1 MENQTKQNNSGL
13 KAAVVILS
21 LLLLGSVAYIFK
33 LDADNKKEVTELT
46 SEKDEFAEKLRLNIE
61 ELKASKSENAELD
74 AERQKLIQENE
85 ELLKKVEAA
94 EGNVAKLERYKQDYF
109 RLKKEQENLVAEIEI
124 LKQQNV
130 ALTSSLDSTNVVLE
144 EAKRY
149 TDTLLVQNNDLV
161 TKGSKLSVLNLNVQA
176 VKEKSSGKEI
186 DTDKASRANK
196 LKVSFL
202 IAENQIA
209 KSGDRKYY
217 VQIIDSKNNILGDKE
232 TIALGGDGMSLTYSF
247 ISVVKYQNKT
257 VEVNQEIKGEDFQ
270 KGTYFVNVYNE
281 KGESVSKTSFSLR

>member
-21 LLLLGSVAYIFK
+21 LLLLGSIAYIFK
-33 LDADNKKEVTELT
+33 LDADNKAEVKELT
-46 SEKDEFAEKLRLNIE
+46 VKNDDFAAKLKENIAALE
-61 ELKASKSENAELD
+61 SSKSENEALE
-74 AERQKLIQENE
+74 AERQKLLEENK
-85 ELLKKVEAA
+85 ELLAKVEKAQGDAA
-94 EGNVAKLERYKQDYF
+94 AMARYKNEYF
-109 RLKKEQENLVAEIEI
+109 RLKREMDNLVAEIET

>member
-33 LDADNKKEVTELT
+33 LDADNKAEVKELT
-46 SEKDEFAEKLRLNIE
+46 VKNDDFAAKLKENIAALE
-61 ELKASKSENAELD
+61 SSKSENEALE
-74 AERQKLIQENE
+74 AERQKLLEENK
-85 ELLKKVEAA
+85 ELLAKVEKAQGDAA
-94 EGNVAKLERYKQDYF
+94 AMARYKNEYF
-109 RLKKEQENLVAEIEI
+109 RLKREMDNLVAEIET

>member
-33 LDADNKKEVTELT
+33 LDADNKAEVKELT
-46 SEKDEFAEKLRLNIE
+46 VKNDDFAAKLKENIAALE
-61 ELKASKSENAELD
+61 SSKSENEALE
-74 AERQKLIQENE
+74 AERQKLLEENKA
-85 ELLKKVEAA
+85 LLAKIEKAQGDAA
-94 EGNVAKLERYKQDYF
+94 AMARYKNEYF
-109 RLKKEQENLVAEIEI
+109 RLKREMDNLVAEIET
-124 LKQQNV
+124 LKQQNI

-176 VKEKSSGKEI
+176 VKEKKSGKEI

-257 VEVNQEIKGEDFQ
+257 VEVNQEIKGKDFQ
-270 KGTYFVNVYNE
+270 KGTYFVNVFND

>member
-33 LDADNKKEVTELT
+33 LDADKKAEVKELT
-46 SEKDEFAEKLRLNIE
+46 VKNDDFAAKLKENIAALE
-61 ELKASKSENAELD
+61 SSKSENEALE
-74 AERQKLIQENE
+74 AERQKLLEENK
-85 ELLKKVEAA
+85 ELLAKVEKAQGDAA
-94 EGNVAKLERYKQDYF
+94 AMARYKNEYF
-109 RLKKEQENLVAEIEI
+109 RLKREMDNLVAEIET

-130 ALTSSLDSTNVVLE
+130 ALASSLDSTNVVLE

>member
-33 LDADNKKEVTELT
+33 LDADNKAEVKELT
-46 SEKDEFAEKLRLNIE
+46 VKNDDFAAKLKENIAALE
-61 ELKASKSENAELD
+61 SSKSENEALE
-74 AERQKLIQENE
+74 AERQKLLEENK
-85 ELLKKVEAA
+85 ELLAKVEKAQGDAA
-94 EGNVAKLERYKQDYF
+94 AMARYKNEYF
-109 RLKKEQENLVAEIEI
+109 RLKREMDNLVAEIET

-176 VKEKSSGKEI
+176 VKEKSSG
-186 DTDKASRANK
+186 
-196 LKVSFL
+196 
-202 IAENQIA
+202 
-209 KSGDRKYY
+209 
-217 VQIIDSKNNILGDKE
+217 
-232 TIALGGDGMSLTYSF
+232 
-247 ISVVKYQNKT
+247 ISYK
-257 VEVNQEIKGEDFQ
+257 
-270 KGTYFVNVYNE
+270 
-281 KGESVSKTSFSLR
+281 